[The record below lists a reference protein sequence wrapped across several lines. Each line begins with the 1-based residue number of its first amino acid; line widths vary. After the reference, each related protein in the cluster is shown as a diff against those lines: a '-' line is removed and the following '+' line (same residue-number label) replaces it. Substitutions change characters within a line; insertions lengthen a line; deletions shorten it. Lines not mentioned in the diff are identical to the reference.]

1 MLSKTAAATKSNPK
15 PVPPRRRC
23 SRWQQQTSMR
33 VDLGVRR
40 VLPGSLFLAKGQRM
54 YRRKHSLNTPSCAA
68 SSHDGCRSENCN
80 VDCRR
85 QQTPFVLFAVAARI
99 LSAGERRPAALSCDL
114 YLIVIVNAVCHTAGI
129 RRTSLVEPSRRDPN
143 SSALCST
150 NSAPSLQF
158 WANASRRWLSRQKRS
173 RSRCKKTDRLHWPE
187 RTATSDTLD
196 AARER
201 ELQQRLRL
209 VVAEG
214 RPFCS
219 ACHVRGS

>member
-1 MLSKTAAATKSNPK
+1 
-15 PVPPRRRC
+15 
-23 SRWQQQTSMR
+23 MR

-68 SSHDGCRSENCN
+68 FSHDGCRSENCN

-99 LSAGERRPAALSCDL
+99 LSAGDRRPAALSCDL
-114 YLIVIVNAVCHTAGI
+114 YLIAIVNAVCHTAGI
-129 RRTSLVEPSRRDPN
+129 RRTSLAEPSRRDPN
-143 SSALCST
+143 SSTLCST

-173 RSRCKKTDRLHWPE
+173 RSRCKKATDFIGRSEQRLPTHSTP
-187 RTATSDTLD
+187 
-196 AARER
+196 RER
-201 ELQQRLRL
+201 ELKPRLHGRL

-219 ACHVRGS
+219 ACHVRES